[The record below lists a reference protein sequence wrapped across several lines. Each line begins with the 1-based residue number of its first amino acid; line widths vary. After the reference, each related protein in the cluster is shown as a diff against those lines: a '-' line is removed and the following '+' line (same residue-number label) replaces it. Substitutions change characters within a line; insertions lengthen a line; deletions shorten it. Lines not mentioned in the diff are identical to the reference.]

1 MGLESV
7 FIIAIMLS
15 ASIIIS
21 SILIY
26 TSNIRYRKISEADMV
41 MRLSDRIYASEN
53 GKKILEMA
61 KDPNKVIVNIEDK
74 DGKEGDALPHRDV
87 ENFLNDVEHVFV
99 LQQDKIFTDR
109 TVRYAFSW
117 VIDLIVENKSMMT
130 FIAKKQEEY
139 GDVAWKPISDYANNR
154 KV

>member
-1 MGLESV
+1 
-7 FIIAIMLS
+7 MLS
-15 ASIIIS
+15 ASIFIS

-61 KDPNKVIVNIEDK
+61 KDPNKVIVNIEDIC
-74 DGKEGDALPHRDV
+74 GKEGDALPHRDV
-87 ENFLNDVEHVFV
+87 ENFLNDVEQVFV

-130 FIAKKQEEY
+130 FITKKQKEY